1 MIMVMKNTISK
12 EFFLHLGLIAS
23 LYTTVTSLMIFA
35 FTVINLQFPDALFN
49 MGSVRGEMAFSL
61 SLLIVSFPIFIYI
74 SKKIYKD
81 LDKYA
86 ENRELWIRKWFLSLT
101 LFLLVLMFAITV
113 VTLIYTFLSGE
124 VSARF
129 SLKILFTLILSGFSF
144 WFYLR
149 DFQGYFFGKAKLRK
163 RIINTIIVL
172 VTASILVGLT
182 IAGSPGEI
190 RNIRLDE
197 NRVNDLNRIQI
208 EITSYWQNNGEL
220 PTELDDISNELSYF
234 TLPVDPTTKESYAYS
249 VISDTKFQLCA
260 EFKTS
265 NMNDEY
271 QFDSYAYRL
280 ENQEN
285 WKHDE
290 GVYCFDREI
299 DEKLFKRILRD

>member
-1 MIMVMKNTISK
+1 MVMKNTISK